1 MATAFTRGL
10 QGDDPHYWATSSLLK
25 HFLANSNEDGR
36 GGSSSNFD
44 ERLFRE
50 YYSVPFRMA
59 LQQGAAHAM
68 TEWGF
73 DGILCTDGGALSN
86 LVKEHHAF
94 PDLPHAAAASI
105 HAGINQFLDDF
116 KAPVRQA
123 VADGLITEDDISR
136 NLRGVFRVM
145 IHLGMWDAGA
155 RYNSIGEKTQPGE
168 DPWWSE
174 ANRALA
180 RKATDESIV
189 LLKNH

>member
-1 MATAFTRGL
+1 M
-10 QGDDPHYWATSSLLK
+10 
-25 HFLANSNEDGR
+25 
-36 GGSSSNFD
+36 
-44 ERLFRE
+44 
-50 YYSVPFRMA
+50 MA
-59 LQQGAAHAM
+59 LNPVLGNVVM
-68 TEWGF
+68 KEWGF

-189 LLKNH
+189 LLKNHGQTLPLHSPKSIAVGTTAGSCWCC